1 VTRRRLVAGG
11 GDDAGDEA
19 IAALVRGGEMFW
31 LDVLDPGPQEAALLH
46 GALGLPPSDMTEAE
60 RWSRRPAFSDQGGW
74 SLVVL
79 YGASPPGEDG
89 LGEVHCL
96 VGRRFVVTLRR
107 QDCPALEEAAARVVH
122 AGPDISPALVV
133 AKVTDALVESLLP
146 LVTEL
151 DERGEDLGDLV
162 LEDATAGVQRE
173 ILDTRR
179 RLIGLR
185 RVVMPQRDA
194 VGRLSDAEDD
204 ELPGVTKAVSRH
216 LRNSYDRMVRVGDA
230 LDAARDAAQAATD
243 VYLATVNNRLNQ
255 VMKQLT
261 VIAGI
266 FLPITFVTGFFG
278 QNFSWLVDRIGGAG
292 WFWGLAVAM
301 QLAIVVVLA
310 TFFRR
315 RGWF

>member
-1 VTRRRLVAGG
+1 VSCRVVV
-11 GDDAGDEA
+11 GDGADASEPQL
-19 IAALVRGGEMFW
+19 AALLRGGAFFW
-31 LDVLDPGPQEAALLH
+31 LDVLDPTDADATLLE
-46 GALGLPPSDMTEAE
+46 GGLGLTVPEITEAE
-60 RWSRRPAFSDQGGW
+60 KWGRRPVFSDQGGW

-79 YGASPPGEDG
+79 YGASPPPDADRLCEI
-89 LGEVHCL
+89 HCL
-96 VGRRFVVTLRR
+96 VAERFVVTVHREE
-107 QDCPALEEAAARVVH
+107 CPALEQAVARTSH
-122 AGPDISPALVV
+122 PGQEPCPALVV
-133 AKVTDALVESLLP
+133 AKIADALVESLLP
-146 LVTEL
+146 LVSEL

-179 RLIGLR
+179 RLIELR
-185 RVVMPQRDA
+185 RVVMPQRDV

-204 ELPGVTKAVSRH
+204 ELPGVTTVVSRH

-266 FLPITFVTGFFG
+266 FLPLTFLTGFFG
-278 QNFSWLVDRIGGAG
+278 QNFGWLVGHIGGPG
-292 WFWGLAVAM
+292 WFWGLGVAM
-301 QLAIVVVLA
+301 QLAIALGLA
-310 TFFRR
+310 WFFRR

>member
-1 VTRRRLVAGG
+1 VSRRRLVAGG

-19 IAALVRGGEMFW
+19 IAALVRGGKAFW
-31 LDVLDPGPQEAALLH
+31 LDVLDPGEDVPALLH
-46 GALGLPPSDMTEAE
+46 GALGLPPSDMTEGE
-60 RWSRRPAFSDQGGW
+60 RWRRRPAFSDQGDW

-89 LGEVHCL
+89 LGEVHCI
-96 VGRRFVVTLRR
+96 VGRHFVVTLRR
-107 QDCPALEEAAARVVH
+107 QECPALDEAAARVAH
-122 AGPDISPALVV
+122 AGVEPTPALVV

-173 ILDTRR
+173 ILETRR
-179 RLIGLR
+179 RLIDLR
-185 RVVMPQRDA
+185 RIVMPQRDA

-255 VMKQLT
+255 IMKQLT

-266 FLPITFVTGFFG
+266 FLPLTFLTGFFG
-278 QNFSWLVDRIGGAG
+278 QNFAWMVDRIGGAPA
-292 WFWGLAVAM
+292 FWGLAIA
-301 QLAIVVVLA
+301 LPIAIVLA
-310 TFFRR
+310 LAGFFRR
-315 RGWF
+315 HGWF